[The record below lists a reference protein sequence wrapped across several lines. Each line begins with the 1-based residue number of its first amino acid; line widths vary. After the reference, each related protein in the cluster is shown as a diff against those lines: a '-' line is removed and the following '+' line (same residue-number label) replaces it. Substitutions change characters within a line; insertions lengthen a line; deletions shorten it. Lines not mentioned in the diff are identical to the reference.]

1 MCMRHVLLS
10 IVLVWS
16 FIHCFCSCYCAMV
29 QLCEWEPS
37 HTHHL
42 LYSTIRKNGTLS
54 ISRCCVNFCVL
65 SLLLLFCR
73 AWSQV
78 RRHWSSD
85 LIDNSE
91 GASTLI
97 ERRRGESG
105 KNCFVHIDRD
115 NSLPSFSLDKKRKR
129 NDNCYLCIC
138 VTVQMVLCTMRRD
151 EQIVMCVVFLIN
163 RIEMV
168 NRE

>member
-1 MCMRHVLLS
+1 MYVHVHEACFALCCSLMILHLLF
-10 IVLVWS
+10 LFLLLCDGTAVWVRA
-16 FIHCFCSCYCAMV
+16 FT
-29 QLCEWEPS
+29 

-105 KNCFVHIDRD
+105 KNGLFISIEIIHY
-115 NSLPSFSLDKKRKR
+115 LPSLLIKKKEKWQLLLVYMCDRTNGTVDYAKRWAKWNVCCILD
-129 NDNCYLCIC
+129 
-138 VTVQMVLCTMRRD
+138 
-151 EQIVMCVVFLIN
+151 
-163 RIEMV
+163 
-168 NRE
+168 